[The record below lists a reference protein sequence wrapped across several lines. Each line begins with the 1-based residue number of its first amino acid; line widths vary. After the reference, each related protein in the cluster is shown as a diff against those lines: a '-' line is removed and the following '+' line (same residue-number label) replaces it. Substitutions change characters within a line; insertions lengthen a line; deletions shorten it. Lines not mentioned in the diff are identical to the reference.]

1 MFDIQRFADTVTSAT
16 TGNLIVEF
24 YDGDNRT
31 LAIDDPRDDLTAS
44 EINGFVNNVLKTTQ
58 PIIGDKT
65 GASITG
71 ASKFTIVRKTDVKF
85 DLAN

>member
-1 MFDIQRFADTVTSAT
+1 MFDIQLFADTVTSSS
-16 TGNLIVEF
+16 TGNLVVEF

-31 LAIDDPRDDLTAS
+31 LPIDDPRDNLTAT
-44 EINGFVNNVLKTTQ
+44 EINAFIETLKTNQ

-71 ASKFTIVRKTDVKF
+71 ASKFTIVDKVDIKF
-85 DLAN
+85 DLTE